1 MYIFLTL
8 FLHSKSTTPV
18 YRILWSTSQSKA
30 NTKMASCSF
39 LIILDKYDLA
49 LLNMTY
55 IQSANFPQPSYLVSN
70 LHNTITLCID
80 ALPHS
85 ERGVYQMLRSA
96 YQESFPMFIA
106 IVVIVVYLSNS
117 VFVHYAP
124 LLANV
129 VQLLA
134 LSVDG
139 GFDNPPG

>member
-1 MYIFLTL
+1 
-8 FLHSKSTTPV
+8 
-18 YRILWSTSQSKA
+18 
-30 NTKMASCSF
+30 
-39 LIILDKYDLA
+39 
-49 LLNMTY
+49 
-55 IQSANFPQPSYLVSN
+55 
-70 LHNTITLCID
+70 
-80 ALPHS
+80 
-85 ERGVYQMLRSA
+85 MLRSA